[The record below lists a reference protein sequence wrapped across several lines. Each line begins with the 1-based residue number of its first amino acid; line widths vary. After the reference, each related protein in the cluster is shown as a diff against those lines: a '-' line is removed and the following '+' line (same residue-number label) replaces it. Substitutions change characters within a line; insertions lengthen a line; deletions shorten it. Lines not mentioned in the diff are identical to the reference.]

1 MNNRKEFKT
10 SMENLIA
17 ILLAVVIIGGVMLLF
32 NVYTKFLAKLSTKQL
47 QKKIESGKINDNKL
61 VKLYNSYK
69 KQKDN
74 KLLAIFMAG
83 IFYKSYMKITETAL
97 DLYKQEMIKRN
108 LPLE

>member
-1 MNNRKEFKT
+1 
-10 SMENLIA
+10 MENLIA
-17 ILLAVVIIGGVMLLF
+17 VLLAVVIIVGLMLLF
-32 NVYTKFLAKLSTKQL
+32 NVYTKFLAKLSIKQL

-83 IFYKSYMKITETAL
+83 IFYKSYMKIPEAAF

>member
-1 MNNRKEFKT
+1 
-10 SMENLIA
+10 MENLIA
-17 ILLAVVIIGGVMLLF
+17 VLLAVVIIGGLMLLF

-61 VKLYNSYK
+61 VILYNSYK

-83 IFYKSYMKITETAL
+83 IFYKSYMKIPEAAF

>member
-1 MNNRKEFKT
+1 
-10 SMENLIA
+10 MENLIA
-17 ILLAVVIIGGVMLLF
+17 ILLAVVIIGGLMLLF
-32 NVYTKFLAKLSTKQL
+32 NVYTKFLAKLSTKQLQKKL

-83 IFYKSYMKITETAL
+83 IFYKSYMKIPEAAF

>member
-1 MNNRKEFKT
+1 
-10 SMENLIA
+10 MENLLTV
-17 ILLAVVIIGGVMLLF
+17 LLFIVIIGGLMLLF

-61 VKLYNSYK
+61 IKLYNSYK

-83 IFYKSYMKITETAL
+83 IFYKSYMKIPEAAFY
-97 DLYKQEMIKRN
+97 LYKQEMTKRN